1 MQNTVKI
8 IKLLYTK
15 ENEARGKQKRTN
27 NSKTC
32 RFRCVIICLCVD
44 QMPLNIFHSFLP
56 QLHQIPLSLSLSLSL
71 SLHNKQNASKVQES
85 LQNGR

>member
-15 ENEARGKQKRTN
+15 ENEARGKQKSTN

-44 QMPLNIFHSFLP
+44 QMSLNIFHSSVP
-56 QLHQIPLSLSLSLSL
+56 QLHQIPLSL
-71 SLHNKQNASKVQES
+71 HYKQNASKVQES